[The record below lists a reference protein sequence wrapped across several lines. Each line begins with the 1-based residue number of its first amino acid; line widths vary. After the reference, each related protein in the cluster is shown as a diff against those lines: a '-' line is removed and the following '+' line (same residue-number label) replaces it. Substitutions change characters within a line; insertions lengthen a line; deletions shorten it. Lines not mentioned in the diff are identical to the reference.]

1 MEKFVK
7 GAEKSKISGTF
18 KNVSFLKGDVVVLP
32 FPFSDLSASKKRP
45 ALVIAAL
52 EGGDIILCQI
62 TSQERPDPDII
73 PIIQRD
79 FQQGGLKH
87 DSFIRP
93 TILFSAHNS
102 RIDYKAGKLKQ
113 EKIRLIEKK
122 FCEIFTR

>member
-1 MEKFVK
+1 MERFVK
-7 GAEKSKISGTF
+7 GDI
-18 KNVSFLKGDVVVLP
+18 VVFQ
-32 FPFSDLSASKKRP
+32 FPFSDADESKKRP
-45 ALVIAAL
+45 ALVAANTTDENL
-52 EGGDIILCQI
+52 ILCQI

-93 TILFSAHNS
+93 TILFSIHNS